1 MYKMSRENF
10 ELRQDGWLKGKRNGA
25 FKLPGGVCG
34 TWHRIEKL
42 PYLSIKASDSKNLQ
56 KAAHCLYIQ
65 YKIGS

>member
-1 MYKMSRENF
+1 MSKENF

-42 PYLSIKASDSKNLQ
+42 PY
-56 KAAHCLYIQ
+56 
-65 YKIGS
+65 